1 MRTPELLAPAG
12 SMACL
17 EAAIAAGADAVYL
30 GGSLFNARMY
40 AKNFDADGLQ
50 KAVRLCHQNGVSLYV
65 TVNTQLYDRELADAL
80 SYLHFLYEIGVDAL
94 IVADLGLAR
103 LVREAFPD
111 FPLHASTQLSGHN
124 TDCARRLQS
133 IGFCRMVC
141 AREMGKEDIRTLCEQ
156 SPIEIEQFVH
166 GALCASHSGQCLMSA
181 MIGGRS
187 GNRGGCAQPCRMAYQ
202 NGAFALSL
210 KDLCLA
216 GHLCE
221 ILESGVASLKLEGR
235 MKSPDYVYGVTALY
249 RRLIDERRNATPREL
264 EQLARLFSRGGFTDG
279 YYTRKINASML
290 GVRSQQDKDASR
302 SVRQRFDTVT
312 RRHPFPYQAPKR
324 EKTELTPTLPNKCKT
339 PPARALSARFVSARQ
354 IPQSHPFSIVY
365 LPLFSPDWEKDAH
378 GANGVVL
385 PAVIY
390 DRDRSAVLARLQKVR
405 EKGVTHALCGNLGHI
420 DIVKEAGLTL
430 HADFR
435 CNICNSI
442 SAQVWRD
449 LGAVDFILSPELIL
463 AQMRDIGVEKSAI
476 VYGKLPLML
485 LEKRVGVSALRDR
498 TGATFPILQE
508 CGTPSGSRDILYNS
522 VPIYMAD
529 AEAQLRDAMLQNR
542 HFLFSDE
549 SPSQVVQVLQLY
561 SNRQKAPFAHRRILQ
576 KPQTVKK

>member
-1 MRTPELLAPAG
+1 MKSPELLAPAG

-17 EAAIAAGADAVYL
+17 QAAITAGADAVYL
-30 GGSLFNARMY
+30 GGNLFNARIY
-40 AKNFDADGLQ
+40 AKNFDRAELQ
-50 KAVRLCHQNGVSLYV
+50 KAVALCHENGVFLYV
-65 TVNTQLYDRELADAL
+65 TVNTQLYDREMTDAL
-80 SYLHFLYEIGVDAL
+80 SYLRFLYEIGVDAL
-94 IVADLGLAR
+94 ICADLGLAR
-103 LVREAFPD
+103 LVKEYFPD

-141 AREMGKEDIRTLCEQ
+141 AREMGKADIATLCKE

-187 GNRGGCAQPCRMAYQ
+187 GNRGACAQPCRMAYQ

-216 GHLCE
+216 GHLTE

-235 MKSPDYVYGVTALY
+235 MKSPDYVYGVTSLY
-249 RRLIDERRNATPREL
+249 RRLIDERRNATPREIEAL
-264 EQLARLFSRGGFTDG
+264 SRLFCRGGFTDG
-279 YYTRKINASML
+279 YYTRKIDASML
-290 GVRSQQDKDASR
+290 GVRSQQDKNASR
-302 SVRQRFDTVT
+302 TVRQDFVKVD
-312 RRHPFPYQAPKR
+312 RRHPLPFQEPKR
-324 EKTELTPTLPNKCKT
+324 QAVSCEFVLPKKCKT
-339 PPARALSARFVSARQ
+339 LPKRALTARFASARQ
-354 IPQSHPFSIVY
+354 IPASHPFSIVY
-365 LPLFSPDWEKDAH
+365 LPLFSPDWEKNAK

-385 PAVIY
+385 PSVIY
-390 DRDRSAVLARLQKVR
+390 DRDRNAVLARLKQVKQR
-405 EKGVTHALCGNLGHI
+405 GATHALCGNLGHV
-420 DIVKEAGLTL
+420 DLVKEAELVL

-435 CNICNSI
+435 CNICNSA
-442 SAQVWRD
+442 SAQVWSD

-476 VYGKLPLML
+476 VYGKIPLML
-485 LEKRVGVSALRDR
+485 LEKRAGERTLRDR
-498 TGATFPILQE
+498 TGATFAILQE
-508 CGTPSGSRDILYNS
+508 GGTPSGERDVVYNS

-549 SPSQVVQVLQLY
+549 SPSQVLQVLQLY
-561 SNRQKAPFAHRRILQ
+561 ANRQKAPFAHRRILQ
-576 KPQTVKK
+576 KPQLVKK